1 MSKIT
6 RRDFLYVI
14 KRVLAATGLTAL
26 ISPVIA
32 YFYPPDLAETP
43 SERVQVST
51 LDELPPG
58 ASVKVQFGR
67 YPAIVI
73 HTQEGLR
80 AYSAVCTHFSCIV
93 DWDEDQNRIVCPCH
107 DGFFEPINGE
117 VISGPPPTPLNKIDV
132 TVEDGEI
139 YIGGSA

>member
-6 RRDFLYVI
+6 RRDFLNVI

-51 LDELPPG
+51 LDELPLG
-58 ASVKVQFGR
+58 ASVKIQFGR